1 MQNEVTGH
9 AEVGIR
15 QSGALTTL
23 TAAMKS
29 SSTSQT
35 INNQGM
41 LRNILAPDAST
52 ARVMD
57 VIVHLPENCCV
68 RYQNFQFAS
77 DPSLDK
83 LLSFYK

>member
-41 LRNILAPDAST
+41 LRNILAPDAS
-52 ARVMD
+52 RQGLWM
-57 VIVHLPENCCV
+57 
-68 RYQNFQFAS
+68 
-77 DPSLDK
+77 SLFTSRK
-83 LLSFYK
+83 TVV